1 MNQKWYRAGIT
12 KAILIITAHIMVVVM
27 AVCYMHTVLSPAIR
41 EEVCDGDPAEKY
53 KDSSD
58 FASRMRTYSAR
69 AVGEISAGKLFETDG
84 EYDPDKLVDVELY
97 YNTGMLDED
106 ESPVQVNV
114 LDADGDGSISGEM
127 EDSGK
132 IEAEEQTGEETDD
145 SNAVKAEKKAVDGA
159 DDSLSLIHI

>member
-58 FASRMRTYSAR
+58 FASRIVSLTT
-69 AVGEISAGKLFETDG
+69 ISPRSLE
-84 EYDPDKLVDVELY
+84 P
-97 YNTGMLDED
+97 
-106 ESPVQVNV
+106 SPRKK
-114 LDADGDGSISGEM
+114 SISSFKTSIGRSFKEL
-127 EDSGK
+127 S
-132 IEAEEQTGEETDD
+132 EE
-145 SNAVKAEKKAVDGA
+145 
-159 DDSLSLIHI
+159 